1 MRRIGSLAQFEVS
14 GVRVKSEDEV
24 RALTFFA
31 LLYIGVSAISRPF
44 SVIRHDQLV
53 NKRQSTLWFLEV
65 NAQPSLRFSVN
76 SVYYC
81 LMSIFACLSS
91 IVPLFSCEHVS

>member
-1 MRRIGSLAQFEVS
+1 M
-14 GVRVKSEDEV
+14 RVKSEDEV

-53 NKRQSTLWFLEV
+53 NKRQKY
-65 NAQPSLRFSVN
+65 SLVPRSQRTT
-76 SVYYC
+76 
-81 LMSIFACLSS
+81 IFT
-91 IVPLFSCEHVS
+91 IQR